1 MQVGDKQ
8 KLITEMV
15 QIVLNQKAELDQKFG
30 WFVNKHFQKD
40 FKNYFSSIENI
51 FNKLNG
57 NKLGNDNKSIKKLQT
72 DAYFGGK
79 HNFLFEFD
87 EYQHFSSYRKLS
99 LDLYPKNLKLNFD
112 VDEWKNLCLLN
123 SLKADRYRFSKQ
135 TKDFNFNGGRT
146 AQRAYLD
153 CFRDILPEVNGLN
166 PTLRLNEFE
175 VSGIDRNNLEN
186 CNKIEK
192 LILKKLNE

>member
-1 MQVGDKQ
+1 MAVGDKQ
-8 KLITEMV
+8 KLITEIV
-15 QIVLNQKAELDQKFG
+15 QIVLNQKAEVDQKFD

-40 FKNYFSSIENI
+40 FKNYFSSIEDI
-51 FNKLNG
+51 FYKLKG
-57 NKLGNDNKSIKKLQT
+57 DKLGNDNKSIKRLQT

-79 HNFLFEFD
+79 YNFLFEFD
-87 EYQHFSSYRKLS
+87 EYQHFSSFRKS
-99 LDLYPKNLKLNFD
+99 SFDFYPKNLKLNFNIE
-112 VDEWKNLCLLN
+112 EWKNLCLLN

-135 TKDFNFNGGRT
+135 TKDFNFNGGRN

-175 VSGIDRNNLEN
+175 VLGIDRNNLEN
-186 CNKIEK
+186 CNRIEK
-192 LILKKLNE
+192 LILKKLN